1 MNKASGNTPRKN
13 RMAKALPILL
23 AVIAII
29 RIT

>member
-1 MNKASGNTPRKN
+1 MPRKI